1 MKQSSR
7 LTRRN
12 FIKAPAAA
20 ALAGAPAF
28 LSAQSANDQVRVGM
42 IGVGGRGTTLLRRV
56 VQSPNVRI
64 VAICDIDPEA
74 RDRAAEIAA
83 EHKPDLMT
91 EYRKLLDR
99 KDIDAIV
106 IATPVDLHKEM
117 ALAALEV
124 HKHLYLEKPMGRTP
138 EEVQAVMQAAAA
150 SRGQLQ
156 LGFQLRYDPARIA
169 SIQHIQA
176 GGIGPIAYMQ
186 ANRHTP
192 DLPREKDW
200 LFRAEISGNSIV
212 EQAVHIID
220 LMNWAMNTHPLQ
232 AYGSG
237 GVNVYRDQ
245 PQGRTTWDNYI
256 VIYEYPNDVRLA
268 FSHLF
273 IDPSGFSGIQ
283 ERVWGAKGAIDLP
296 QATVYLLDPQ
306 GRGGAEQRKLE
317 FEEGVDA
324 TQRSLDAFFQF
335 ARDNQEPLNNA
346 HWGRLA
352 TLTAIMGRTAIEQKR
367 VVKWEE
373 VAV

>member
-1 MKQSSR
+1 
-7 LTRRN
+7 
-12 FIKAPAAA
+12 
-20 ALAGAPAF
+20 
-28 LSAQSANDQVRVGM
+28 
-42 IGVGGRGTTLLRRV
+42 
-56 VQSPNVRI
+56 
-64 VAICDIDPEA
+64 
-74 RDRAAEIAA
+74 
-83 EHKPDLMT
+83 
-91 EYRKLLDR
+91 
-99 KDIDAIV
+99 V

-138 EEVQAVMQAAAA
+138 EEVQAVMQVAAA